1 MKEGGGG
8 GEGRNFL
15 PSFLPHP
22 LPAYSRHFSRGLF
35 SETARK
41 RLLRRLLPVRLS
53 DAQEN
58 DSYMT
63 NFLRDTTGS

>member
-1 MKEGGGG
+1 MIFESLNLIAK
-8 GEGRNFL
+8 L
-15 PSFLPHP
+15 SFFCELNLRP
-22 LPAYSRHFSRGLF
+22 PA
-35 SETARK
+35 
-41 RLLRRLLPVRLS
+41 RLS